1 MQSILLTTSDL
12 QVFDIGPEGGEVEG
26 EGELL
31 AESEETPFE
40 CASRQKYRM
49 MFPEPIQLQVSD
61 MKPWKQHKA
70 L

>member
-1 MQSILLTTSDL
+1 MLTTSDL

-49 MFPEPIQLQVSD
+49 MFPEPIQLQVREMESIKYLKAV
-61 MKPWKQHKA
+61 KP
-70 L
+70 